1 MLGKALG
8 NGFAINAVLGK
19 NKIFNHCKDTFISS
33 TFWTE
38 RSGFVAGLA
47 TLKEMKRINS
57 WNIICDISLNLKNK
71 LKNLMPYNKG
81 EVINEGII
89 PFINIKFKNKNL
101 KNKYIEKMVDK
112 KILTSDKIYISTSH
126 SKKYVNYFLK
136 MFKEVINSI

>member
-19 NKIFNHCKDTFISS
+19 NKIFNYCKDTFISS